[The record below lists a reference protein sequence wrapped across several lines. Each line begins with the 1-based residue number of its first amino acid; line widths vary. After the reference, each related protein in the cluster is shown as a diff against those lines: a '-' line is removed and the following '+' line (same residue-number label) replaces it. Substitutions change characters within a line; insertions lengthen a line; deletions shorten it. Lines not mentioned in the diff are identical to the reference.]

1 MEQIRD
7 YEFYRTKAGLDFNK
21 FNTLHPEKKGEE
33 LFQTFMIRYDIYYKQ
48 RDNIIHKY
56 EQKMIDE
63 RDATKLSRIEAEK
76 MYAIAQLEQVFID
89 VVRILF
95 GISPDDEKAVFGDTI
110 ATRYKKLTETHLC
123 NDKPGF
129 YMGDDGLYRLDA
141 YYDEDYVTLDVMKEY
156 YKLGDKVYKNDK
168 SQPEGEIE
176 LIIDDNR
183 IKIPDAKCKDIDGK
197 EIPLHL
203 AVIEKLLELGKT
215 KDEIVDEYF
224 K

>member
-1 MEQIRD
+1 MTEIRD

-21 FNTLHPEKKGEE
+21 FNKLHPEKNGEE

-63 RDATKLSRIEAEK
+63 RDDTKLPRIEAEK
-76 MYAIAQLEQVFID
+76 MYAIAQLEQTFID
-89 VVRILF
+89 VIRIVF

-110 ATRYKKLTETHLC
+110 ATRYRKFTETHLC
-123 NDKPGF
+123 KDKPGF
-129 YMGDDGLYRLDA
+129 YMGDDGLYRIDA
-141 YYDEDYVTLDVMKEY
+141 YYDEDYVPLEVMKEY
-156 YKLGDKVYKNDK
+156 YKLGDKAYKNDK
-168 SQPEGEIE
+168 TEPEGELE

-183 IKIPDAKCKDIDGK
+183 IKIPEGKYKDVDGK